1 MEDLDEVLEELEDP
15 RTGNAKRHGLAIRVM
30 APSAEW

>member
-15 RTGNAKRHGLAIRVM
+15 RTGNAKRHGLVIRVL